1 MRQTLEKVKPS
12 NSNIIKEERL
22 AINALQIDTSIII
35 LPSDKGNT
43 SMVMDKLE
51 YSEKLA
57 SLVVNGSYSK
67 VKKKLTLKT
76 ERKLS

>member
-1 MRQTLEKVKPS
+1 M
-12 NSNIIKEERL
+12 KEESL
-22 AINALQIDTSIII
+22 TINALQIDTSIII
-35 LPSDKGNT
+35 LLTDKGNT
-43 SMVMDKLE
+43 SMVME

-67 VKKKLTLKT
+67 VKKNLTLKT